1 MATYIPYNGPIPASV
16 GPVAPNGNQAVTTA
30 NSGMLT
36 GMKTLGGV
44 SLPAGMMDQV
54 INYATNPSVGTNTQI
69 PTNWQGLDQGLV
81 DYLTKQKAAAVYDG
95 GIAWAYDPNTQTFN
109 GMTMG
114 GTVTKSLADMQ
125 KEAAGQ
131 NPIPAQDLDLLNE
144 PIYIDYYGPDWT
156 HYTGRPAQA
165 MPTSL
170 PTPLPTLNPIPE
182 QQPMPERSTGIPD
195 WGTLPGENNIV
206 SQTPSTYTNPAT
218 GYSFTPTPISDSGSY
233 NQEDW
238 LNVIGGALTGGATG
252 ALSAAGVNEAV
263 ARLRALGETGLTDYT
278 NLAKEVTKDIE
289 FKPYTITSSLGT
301 TQETAP
307 GVISQTL
314 TPAQQANVDRA
325 TALQGQLYGATLPD
339 TTAITTGALT
349 GAETQLGKVGA
360 GQEDL
365 AALRAGYGTAAEG
378 MLGMLGGSTTDMANK
393 LFEQQ
398 QAMRTP
404 AQQRQALELENR
416 LRAQGRLGTTTAAY
430 GGTPE
435 QLAMA
440 KAIQEQQAA
449 DAFTSMTQA
458 EQMAAAQQARALG
471 LGTATS
477 DMARVQQALTTG
489 DIANAQGLFNIGSAA
504 AQLPQIMRGQNIT
517 QAGQVQTQALTPA
530 QQQAAQLTAAGTLGG
545 QAATTAATSG
555 RMFGDLV
562 STGLQE
568 RLTSESAAA
577 ATRTKAYDAA
587 LSALASQGGATG
599 TAANTVK
606 GLLDKGI
613 QKIGDSL
620 YDAAGKLLGPAID
633 VIGKAA
639 SDLWDSLTVGDYPA
653 GNNPDEVAGGIITDI
668 GNEIGD
674 LVEGGV
680 DAIKDAWN
688 IVFG

>member
-1 MATYIPYNGPIPASV
+1 MATYIPYNGPVPASV

-30 NSGMLT
+30 NNGSLT
-36 GMKTLGGV
+36 AFKTIGGV
-44 SLPAGMMDQV
+44 SLPAGKMDQL
-54 INYATNPSVGTNTQI
+54 INYATNPAGGTNTQI

-81 DYLTKQKAAAVYDG
+81 DYLTKQKAAAAYDG

-131 NPIPAQDLDLLNE
+131 NPVP
-144 PIYIDYYGPDWT
+144 
-156 HYTGRPAQA
+156 TGNQA
-165 MPTSL
+165 VTAANSGAL
-170 PTPLPTLNPIPE
+170 
-182 QQPMPERSTGIPD
+182 TG
-195 WGTLPGENNIV
+195 
-206 SQTPSTYTNPAT
+206 T

-263 ARLRALGETGLTDYT
+263 ERLRALGQTGLTDYT

-307 GVISQTL
+307 GIISQTL
-314 TPAQQANVDRA
+314 TPEQQANVDKA
-325 TALQGQLYGATLPD
+325 TALQGELYGATLPD
-339 TTAITTGALT
+339 TTGITTGALT

-365 AALRAGYGTAAEG
+365 AALRTGYGTAAQG

-458 EQMAAAQQARALG
+458 EQMATAQQARALG
-471 LGTATS
+471 LGNATS
-477 DMARVQQALTTG
+477 TMAQAQQALTTG

-639 SDLWDSLTVGDYPA
+639 SDVWDALTVGDYPA
-653 GNNPDEVAGGIITDI
+653 GNNPDEVSGGIITDI

-688 IVFG
+688 YVFG

>member
-36 GMKTLGGV
+36 GMKTIGGV

-54 INYATNPSVGTNTQI
+54 INYATNPAGGTNTQI

-81 DYLTKQKAAAVYDG
+81 DYLTKQKAAAAYDG

-131 NPIPAQDLDLLNE
+131 NPVPTGNQVVDPNFYNSQIYKDFLNNPNNMYGTMDMYESPYFGWGNSGSVGRAQDKAYEQYLASLNN
-144 PIYIDYYGPDWT
+144 P
-156 HYTGRPAQA
+156 PAN
-165 MPTSL
+165 TV
-170 PTPLPTLNPIPE
+170 TPP
-182 QQPMPERSTGIPD
+182 QP
-195 WGTLPGENNIV
+195 N
-206 SQTPSTYTNPAT
+206 T
-218 GYSFTPTPISDSGSY
+218 GYSFTPTPISNSGSY
-233 NQEDW
+233 KTEDW
-238 LNVIGGALTGGATG
+238 VNVIGGALTGGATG

-314 TPAQQANVDRA
+314 TPEQQANVDKA
-325 TALQGQLYGATLPD
+325 TKLQGELYGATLPD
-339 TTAITTGALT
+339 TTGITTGALT

-365 AALRAGYGTAAEG
+365 AALRAGYGTAAQG
-378 MLGMLGGSTTDMANK
+378 MVGMLGGSTTDMANK

-440 KAIQEQQAA
+440 KAIQEQQAS

-530 QQQAAQLTAAGTLGG
+530 ERQAAQLTAAGTLGG

-587 LSALASQGGATG
+587 LSALASQGGQTG
-599 TAANTVK
+599 TAANTIQK
-606 GLLDKGI
+606 AIDSGI
-613 QKIGDSL
+613 QFIGGKL
-620 YDAAGKLLGPAID
+620 YDAAGSLLGNAVD
-633 VIGKAA
+633 LLGTAA
-639 SDLWDSLTVGDYPA
+639 TDMWNALTNQYPA
-653 GNNPDEVAGGIITDI
+653 GNNPDEMAGGIITDI

>member
-1 MATYIPYNGPIPASV
+1 MALI
-16 GPVAPNGNQAVTTA
+16 Q
-30 NSGMLT
+30 
-36 GMKTLGGV
+36 GG
-44 SLPAGMMDQV
+44 S
-54 INYATNPSVGTNTQI
+54 TQI

-81 DYLTKQKAAAVYDG
+81 DYLTQQKAAAVYDG
-95 GIAWAYDPNTQTFN
+95 GVEWAYDPNTQTFN
-109 GMTMG
+109 GRTMG

-131 NPIPAQDLDLLNE
+131 
-144 PIYIDYYGPDWT
+144 
-156 HYTGRPAQA
+156 TGSNLPSWLTPPGVNDIATQA
-165 MPTSL
+165 FT
-170 PTPLPTLNPIPE
+170 
-182 QQPMPERSTGIPD
+182 
-195 WGTLPGENNIV
+195 
-206 SQTPSTYTNPAT
+206 TYTNPLTGETYEAPTGGYTVNAQTPQPNT
-218 GYSFTPTPISDSGSY
+218 GYSFTPTAISGTGGY

-238 LNVIGGALTGGATG
+238 LSLIGGALTGGATG

-263 ARLRALGETGLTDYT
+263 ERLRALGTAGLTDYT
-278 NLAKEVTKDIE
+278 NLAKEATKNIE
-289 FKPYTITSSLGT
+289 FKPYAITSSLGT

-307 GVISQTL
+307 GVITQTL

-339 TTAITTGALT
+339 TTGITTGALT
-349 GAETQLGKVGA
+349 GAQTQLGKVGA

-365 AALRAGYGTAAEG
+365 AALRTGYGTAAQG
-378 MLGMLGGSTTDMANK
+378 MTGMLGGSTTDMANK

-440 KAIQEQQAA
+440 KAIQEQQAS
-449 DAFTSMTQA
+449 DAYTSMTQA
-458 EQMAAAQQARALG
+458 EQMATSQQARALG

-477 DMARVQQALTTG
+477 DMARAQQALTTG

-530 QQQAAQLTAAGTLGG
+530 ERQAAQLTAAGTLGG

-568 RLTSESAAA
+568 RLTGESAAA

-587 LSALASQGGATG
+587 LSALSSQGGATG
-599 TAANTVK
+599 AAANTVK
-606 GLLDKGI
+606 GFLDKGF

-620 YDAAGKLLGPAID
+620 YDAAGQLLGPAID

-674 LVEGGV
+674 LVEGGI

-688 IVFG
+688 YVFG